1 MSELKYLRHTPCGDI
16 AGTDCQWPDV
26 AAYKGIRYATAER
39 WCYPE
44 QVTHWDGVYEA
55 TEYGACC
62 YQPRAFYDESQV
74 VEKAFYYNEFRRG
87 ESYRYSED
95 CLFLNI
101 WTPVDSTPDSK
112 LPVIFYIHGGGF
124 TGGCGHEKHF
134 DGPEWPTKG
143 CIAVTIN
150 YRLGPLAF
158 ACLGELAKEAGH
170 TGNYGLFDQLCAL
183 QWVRANIAAFG
194 GDAENITLMGQS
206 AGAMSV
212 QQLCL
217 TPLADGLFAKAVM
230 SSGGGVSKMLTAK
243 PVEDA
248 YPFWESV
255 MAKADCS
262 DLTEFRALAPDK
274 LFAAWQEAKKECKN
288 PMAAAGPAQDGVF
301 ICKPGTE
308 VLAAKEQRH
317 IPYLIGM
324 TSEDIMPPILYT
336 MVKVWCKTQAEQ
348 GGPACYGWF
357 FDRQLPGDKNGAW
370 HSSDLWY
377 WFGTLD
383 HCWRPFTATDKVL
396 SAQMVTYLTNFAK
409 TGNPNGGGM
418 PAWVPLDASHTKV
431 LRLGEQPTHMGKAS
445 MAKLAWTMLTNK
457 AVGE

>member
-1 MSELKYLRHTPCGDI
+1 M
-16 AGTDCQWPDV
+16 
-26 AAYKGIRYATAER
+26 
-39 WCYPE
+39 
-44 QVTHWDGVYEA
+44 
-55 TEYGACC
+55 
-62 YQPRAFYDESQV
+62 
-74 VEKAFYYNEFRRG
+74 
-87 ESYRYSED
+87 
-95 CLFLNI
+95 NI
-101 WTPVDSTPDSK
+101 WTPTDAAPDSK

-143 CIAVTIN
+143 CVAVTIN

-158 ACLGELAKEAGH
+158 ACLDELAKEAGH

-183 QWVRANIAAFG
+183 QWVRANIGAFG
-194 GDAENITLMGQS
+194 GDADNITIMGQS

-217 TPLADGLFAKAVM
+217 TPLAEGLFAKAMM
-230 SSGGGVSKMLTAK
+230 SSGGGVSKMLSAK
-243 PVEDA
+243 PVEEL
-248 YPFWESV
+248 YPFWENV
-255 MAKADCS
+255 MAKAGCA
-262 DLTEFRALAPDK
+262 DLAALRALAPET
-274 LFAAWQEAKKECKN
+274 LFTAWQEAKKECKN
-288 PMAAAGPAQDGVF
+288 AMAASGPAQDGVF

-308 VLAAKEQRH
+308 VVAAGEQRH
-317 IPYLIGM
+317 IPYMIGM

-336 MVKVWCKTQAEQ
+336 MVKGWCKTQDEQ
-348 GGPACYGWF
+348 NGPACFGWF

-418 PAWVPLDASHTKV
+418 PTWAPLDAAHTKV
-431 LRLGEQPTHMGKAS
+431 LRLGEQPPHMGKAS
-445 MAKLAWTMLTNK
+445 LAKLAWTMLTNK

>member
-158 ACLGELAKEAGH
+158 ACLDALAKEAGH

-230 SSGGGVSKMLTAK
+230 SSGGGVSKMLTTK

-445 MAKLAWTMLTNK
+445 MAKLAWIMLTNK